1 MPGFSS
7 FDDYISE
14 RTVNGKEWRQD
25 WVKTTGGSVHAAS
38 RWYDHWMQAGN
49 PPAALYSGTAKY
61 FVACDSTPVRITSG
75 TATAASATIATSD
88 TTGLKVGMLV
98 VGSAG
103 TVTIPANAWIA
114 SIITN
119 TSFTLNAVTG
129 GSSTGTPD
137 VTCSFPTIWHGGNQS
152 SDKKRILDIGAY
164 MTAAA
169 FGPNNLQLIDVLGYY
184 PLPEADI
191 ESTTKRTLNNTIT
204 LPRFTNGKG
213 VRAFFVTTVAPL
225 TGGPNL
231 TEFTYVNQDGAT
243 RVCPV
248 VPSFGATPIIGHI
261 PHTDAGANKFQ
272 FIPLAAGDY
281 GIRSVTSFTLSGGT
295 QYTGTGAM
303 ALVLCRPLLTIP
315 LTASAVA
322 AERNTLFQSSGFTEI
337 VDGACLDVLIYAG
350 GATTANTNL
359 NGYCEFAWG

>member
-7 FDDYISE
+7 FDDYMTE

-49 PPAALYSGTAKY
+49 PPAALYSGTAKT
-61 FVACDSTPVRITSG
+61 FVACDSTPITVVSG
-75 TATAASATIATSD
+75 TATAASAIIVTTSVS
-88 TTGLKVGMLV
+88 GLEVGMLA

-103 TVTIPANAWIA
+103 TVTIPANAWITA
-114 SIITN
+114 VT
-119 TSFTLNAVTG
+119 TSGFTLSAVTG
-129 GSSTGTPD
+129 GSSTGTPNL
-137 VTCSFPTIWHGGNQS
+137 TCSFPNIWHGGNQP
-152 SDKKRILDIGAY
+152 SDKKRIIDIGAY

-169 FGPNNLQLIDVLGYY
+169 FGPNNIQLIDVLGYY

-191 ESTTKRTLNNTIT
+191 ESTVQRVLTNTKTLT
-204 LPRFTNGKG
+204 RYADGKG
-213 VRAFFVTTVAPL
+213 VRAFFVTTVAP
-225 TGGPNL
+225 TAGGPNL
-231 TEFTYVNQDGAT
+231 TEFTYVNQDGNT
-243 RVCPV
+243 RTCPV
-248 VPSFGATPIIGHI
+248 TPSFGATPIIGHL
-261 PHTDAGANKFQ
+261 PTTDAGANKFQ

-281 GIRSVTSFTLSGGT
+281 GMRSVTSFTLTGGT

-303 ALVLCRPLLTIP
+303 ALVLCRPILTIP
-315 LTASAVA
+315 LTTSAVA
-322 AERNTLFQSSGFTEI
+322 AERNTLFQASGFTEI
-337 VDGACLDVLIYAG
+337 KDGACLDILIYAG